1 MHVGLEHSIARGG
14 DQRRA
19 GVKSRRA
26 WVSLLEDNQTGG
38 PVHRNPM
45 PTSLGKIAFESSV
58 TFQTECAGNNI
69 LSIAAPMIA
78 EHARRCRKLALH
90 GKVRLRDYGPSAPG
104 RMSRR
109 GPPSYVLP
117 SRGGFTSSRRSGS
130 PQCASTATRTASRN
144 RKIEAKS
151 VPSGVMASS
160 I

>member
-26 WVSLLEDNQTGG
+26 WVSLLENNQTGG
-38 PVHRNPM
+38 PVHRNPI
-45 PTSLGKIAFESSV
+45 PTSLGKIAFE
-58 TFQTECAGNNI
+58 TEYVGNNI

-78 EHARRCRKLALH
+78 EHARRCRKPALH
-90 GKVRLRDYGPSAPG
+90 GKARLRHYGPSAPG

-151 VPSGVMASS
+151 VPSGVMASR